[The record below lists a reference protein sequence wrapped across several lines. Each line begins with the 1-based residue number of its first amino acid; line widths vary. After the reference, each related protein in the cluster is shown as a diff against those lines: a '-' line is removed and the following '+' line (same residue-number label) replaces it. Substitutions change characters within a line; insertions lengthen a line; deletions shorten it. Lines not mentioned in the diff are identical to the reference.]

1 MASNL
6 ALRVASAAVGLP
18 LIGVVVLWRNSLG
31 MAALVLLV
39 VALGLR
45 EYVALL
51 MADAPPVQRWAV
63 LVVGIT
69 FAVAV
74 YQRPAMTFALAA
86 VALVGVGISTLLAP
100 GPIDRAAGRLGI
112 GVFGVFYLSLLVS
125 LALLHRD
132 LPEGRVWVAVALG
145 VTFCNDTGAYFVG
158 RAVGR
163 HKLAPAISPGKTV
176 EGGVGGLAAGI
187 GFMLASRATFFPA
200 IGLFDCLAI
209 GSGAGFLGPAGDLVE
224 SLLKRSVGA
233 KDSGRLIPGHGG
245 ILDRIDAVLFVGAF
259 VYAYA
264 RYLH

>member
-1 MASNL
+1 
-6 ALRVASAAVGLP
+6 
-18 LIGVVVLWRNSLG
+18 

-63 LVVGIT
+63 LVLGIA

-86 VALVGVGISTLLAP
+86 VAMVGVGISTLLAP
-100 GPIDRAAGRLGI
+100 GEIDRAAGRLGI

-132 LPEGRVWVAVALG
+132 LADGRLWVAVALG

-187 GFMLASRATFFPA
+187 GFMLAARATFFPA
-200 IGLFDCLAI
+200 IGLLDCLVV

-245 ILDRIDAVLFVGAF
+245 VLDRIDAVLFVGAF

-264 RYLH
+264 RYLR